1 VSLEAFTEL
10 FREAVAD
17 DAVEELIAH
26 AHVLDADVHA
36 FPAPERPLDPG
47 ERLRHLQRLRGA
59 LADLADRPDLDGAG
73 QARLVEAPPPH
84 HDNDLILDLA
94 LDLATPEWSPRT
106 VSALARFGLH
116 HNALGGV
123 DPDPIYTHQRM
134 LVVVHTSDDGPHA
147 YRVVLSCP
155 PSCAE
160 AHLPL
165 SDLRASIESVRRRI
179 FHEQLHEHL
188 LANIVTNR

>member
-1 VSLEAFTEL
+1 MLERYTEL
-10 FREAVAD
+10 FREAVED
-17 DAVEELIAH
+17 DAVDELIGH
-26 AHVLDADVHA
+26 DHVLEAEVHA
-36 FPAPERPLDPG
+36 FPAPERPSDPS

-73 QARLVEAPPPH
+73 LARQVEAPAPY

-94 LDLATPEWSPRT
+94 LDLPTPEWSPRT

-116 HNALGGV
+116 RNGMGGV
-123 DPDPIYTHQRM
+123 DPDPIYTHQRL
-134 LVVVHTSDDGPHA
+134 LVVVAAGDDGPHA

-155 PSCAE
+155 PSCAQ

-188 LANIVTNR
+188 LANIVGQG

>member
-1 VSLEAFTEL
+1 MSLEAFTEL

-26 AHVLDADVHA
+26 ERVIDADVHA
-36 FPAPERPLDPG
+36 FPAAERPADPG
-47 ERLRHLQRLRGA
+47 ERLRHLQRLRAA
-59 LADLADRPDLDGAG
+59 LADLTDRPDLDGTG
-73 QARLVEAPPPH
+73 QARFVEAPAPH

-106 VSALARFGLH
+106 VAALARFGLH

-123 DPDPIYTHQRM
+123 DPDPVYTHQRL
-134 LVVVHTSDDGPHA
+134 LVVVHTPDAGAHA

-155 PSCAE
+155 PSCAH

-179 FHEQLHEHL
+179 FHEQLHEAL
-188 LANIVTNR
+188 LANLV